1 MNNIQ
6 RLIKILAI
14 AILALSW
21 GLVALSFLLNIDS
34 GLRVSMFISAAI
46 ATVFTLV
53 LCAFAFAEWRLDG
66 SSDGFDFDERSVN
79 IDGTPMVGMFDM
91 NGNMYGGSCDR
102 LDSGFSNDWD
112 SGSDWDST
120 R

>member
-1 MNNIQ
+1 MNNIK

-46 ATVFTLV
+46 ATIFTLV
-53 LCAFAFAEWRLDG
+53 LCAFAFAEWQLDSNSD
-66 SSDGFDFDERSVN
+66 SSDFDEPSFN
-79 IDGTPMVGMFDM
+79 IDGTPMIGMFDM
-91 NGNMYGGSCDR
+91 HGNMYGVTSHD
-102 LDSGFSNDWD
+102 D
-112 SGSDWDST
+112 
-120 R
+120 